1 VSAIRSPADVAL
13 PSSEP
18 LLASHGGTGAWAVSV
33 SAANEIDVEALY
45 RRYGD
50 LVLGRCCSLLGNEAE
65 GQDAMQEVFLRIHRY
80 KDSFRGEAR
89 PSTFLYR
96 VATNHCLNLLRSRKR
111 RPEDATDDLSWVAD
125 SLLDV
130 VELRD
135 LLDRLLVDQDERT
148 RECVVY
154 HFVDGMTHQ
163 QTGDLLGISDAAVRK
178 RIARFRQDVAH
189 LAPPWM
195 EETP

>member
-1 VSAIRSPADVAL
+1 MSAIRSPADVAL
-13 PSSEP
+13 PRSDP
-18 LLASHGGTGAWAVSV
+18 QLAGHGGPVAWVAAVSGTG
-33 SAANEIDVEALY
+33 EIDVEALY

-50 LVLGRCCSLLGNEAE
+50 LVLGRCCSLLGSDSE
-65 GQDAMQEVFLRIHRY
+65 GQEAMQEVFLRVHRY

-111 RPEDATDDLSWVAD
+111 RPEDVTDDLSWAAD

-135 LLDRLLVDQDERT
+135 LLDRLLLNQDERT

-163 QTGDLLGISDAAVRK
+163 QTGALLGISEAAVRK

>member
-1 VSAIRSPADVAL
+1 MSTAR
-13 PSSEP
+13 
-18 LLASHGGTGAWAVSV
+18 
-33 SAANEIDVEALY
+33 EIDVEALY

-50 LVLGRCCSLLGNEAE
+50 LVLGRCCTLLGNEAE
-65 GQDAMQEVFLRIHRY
+65 AQEAMQEVFLRIHRY

-125 SLLDV
+125 SMLDV

-135 LLDRLLVDQDERT
+135 LLDRLLHDQDERT

-178 RIARFRQDVAH
+178 RIARFRKDVAH